1 MDLLVAIVI
10 FCILAIVA
18 VIISFIGALA
28 EHLLIV
34 TAVILII
41 WLLVAWNVSSNWY
54 LKIGTFL
61 GIFPLFILLDHY
73 SYVII
78 ESGAIHTIIS
88 ETFNLIIS
96 VFIYIM
102 ALFGAAGH
110 LSDKNNKDTST
121 GIIMITVSLLSFC
134 LLLAAFG
141 GLDNSRI
148 FDIHSQTTVTKLKD
162 ADVIETKRDTV
173 IYSLVDQ
180 SHIMECQKGD
190 VFYNGEK
197 LVDET
202 KKPKQFRGYC
212 IVISGD
218 GIKGY
223 IKAKDIKPLNISD
236 VDNKNIA
243 LTRISSNRNTVNLY
257 DLYSIPHKKKKDV
270 KGFDIDKT
278 VKDNLGE
285 TYSYGLSAIGY
296 GSVESYNL
304 NGNYAKISGTLVVD
318 YENRNRE
325 DEDYLVIYGDDAV
338 LYTSPCMKSGIEP
351 IEFSV
356 DVTAVNKLKIKMIGS
371 RMLRLVDCKLEGNE
385 NETLYTQYEKE
396 EVKIENNSIVRT
408 DITFLSDLVDIRKS
422 GRMDTYHDVK
432 DNLGNEYD
440 VILKGNTWS
449 DNYIEYAINQKYA
462 KMSATI
468 CLIENTDNQTLNING
483 FYLKIL
489 GDDNILYQ
497 MDGAGI
503 EYEPQNIILDISN
516 TNRLKIVVNDTN
528 GIMMANPVLY
538 EDANAEIYSPY
549 RSVDYPENVSL
560 YNMSPINRAY
570 NRPGFKRDE
579 IVYDA
584 ENVPYADGIRAKER
598 DGGWESY
605 YVNGEFVCF
614 KGTLIAGLESTTEG
628 SEQFL
633 VYGDDNLLYSSPV
646 ITNESTPEEFCV
658 DLTGIRI
665 LRVEISGNSI
675 IRLVNGELL
684 K

>member
-1 MDLLVAIVI
+1 MDLFVAIFI
-10 FCILAIVA
+10 FCILAILG

-28 EHLLIV
+28 EHLFIV
-34 TAVILII
+34 TVVILII
-41 WLLVAWNVSSNWY
+41 WLLVALNVSSNWY
-54 LKIGTFL
+54 LKIGVFL

-78 ESGAIHTIIS
+78 ESGGIYTIIS

-102 ALFGAAGH
+102 VLFGAAGH
-110 LSDKNNKDTST
+110 LSDKNNKDTSI

-173 IYSLVDQ
+173 LYSLVDQ

-197 LVDET
+197 LVEET

-243 LTRISSNRNTVNLY
+243 LTRISSNKNTVNLY
-257 DLYSIPHKKKKDV
+257 DFYSIPHKKKKDV

-285 TYSYGLSAIGY
+285 TYSYGLSANGY

-304 NGNYAKISGTLVVD
+304 NGNYAKISGSLVVD

-371 RMLRLVDCKLEGNE
+371 KMIRLVDCKLNGND
-385 NETLYTQYEKE
+385 NEILYAEDEKE
-396 EVKIENNSIVRT
+396 DVKNENNSFNRT
-408 DITFLSDLVDIRKS
+408 DIMLLSDLVDISKGGS
-422 GRMDTYHDVK
+422 IDIYGKAK

-440 VILKGNTWS
+440 MIFKANNRGE
-449 DNYIEYAINQKYA
+449 NYIEYAINKKYA
-462 KMSATI
+462 KMSAVI
-468 CLIENTDNQTLNING
+468 CLIENAGNQELDIEG
-483 FYLKIL
+483 LYLKII
-489 GDDNILYQ
+489 GDDNILYET
-497 MDGAGI
+497 DGVSI
-503 EYEPQNIILDISN
+503 EYEPQNIVLDVSN
-516 TNRLKIVVNDTN
+516 VDRLRIVANASM

-538 EDANAEIYSPY
+538 EDMNAEIYSPCK
-549 RSVDYPENVSL
+549 RIEFPDYVSIYDL
-560 YNMSPINRAY
+560 SPINRTY

-579 IVYDA
+579 LVFDK
-584 ENVPYADGIRAKER
+584 ENTPYADGIKAKEK

-605 YVNGEFVCF
+605 YVNGEFTCF
-614 KGTLIAGLESTTEG
+614 KGTLIAGLESKSEG
-628 SEQFL
+628 SEQFF
-633 VYGDDNLLYSSPV
+633 VYGDDNLLYSSPM
-646 ITNESTPEEFCV
+646 ITNESTSEEFYV
-658 DLTGIRI
+658 DLSGIRI

-675 IRLVNGELL
+675 IRLVNGGLL